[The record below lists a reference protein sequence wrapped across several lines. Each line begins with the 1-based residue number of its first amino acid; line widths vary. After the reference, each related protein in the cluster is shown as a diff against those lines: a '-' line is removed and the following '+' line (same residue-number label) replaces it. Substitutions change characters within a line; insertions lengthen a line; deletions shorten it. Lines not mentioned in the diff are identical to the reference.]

1 MCGLAGIILNKNP
14 NRNYEDLSIGID
26 IFENTLINAEERGR
40 HAAGY
45 VITTEDSFLLYKRA
59 ITASKL
65 IRTNKHD
72 QLMFDIENNVNAII
86 GHTRYATKGSPKNNR
101 NNHPIRCGDIIGTHN
116 GSLWNDTELSHK
128 FDLETEAEVDS
139 EVLFRLLDK
148 SDSMDDF
155 RDYKLGC
162 TNGQMSVVWT
172 DLKEPSII
180 YVLKGN
186 KPLEMVLL
194 PSHQM
199 IVYASKLHY
208 ITDHIDVP
216 YEIIKTNKNTLY
228 KIDTNGFN
236 IESYKVN
243 FQSQRPIVKNNYT
256 VPGYIPRYSY
266 KFSWEDDQY

>member
-1 MCGLAGIILNKNP
+1 MCGLAGLIINKNP
-14 NRNYEDLSIGID
+14 NRKYEDLSMGIN

-45 VITTEDSFLLYKRA
+45 VITMEDSFLLYKRA

-65 IRTNKHD
+65 IGTKKHN
-72 QLMFDIENNVNAII
+72 QLMFDIENDVNAII

-116 GSLWNDTELSHK
+116 GSLWNDDELSYK
-128 FDLETEAEVDS
+128 FDLTTEAEVDS

-155 RDYKLGC
+155 VDSKLNYA
-162 TNGQMSVVWT
+162 NGKMSVVWT
-172 DLKEPSII
+172 DLKDSSIV

-194 PSHQM
+194 PHHQM

-216 YEIIKTNKNTLY
+216 YEIINTNKNTLY
-228 KIDTNGFN
+228 KINTNGFN

-243 FQSQRPIVKNNYT
+243 FKSERPYVKTNYT
-256 VPGYIPRYSY
+256 IPGYVPRYSY
-266 KFSWEDDQY
+266 KFSWEKE